1 MPEEAPLRFG
11 ILQRYVM
18 GEVFRA
24 FALAVVTM
32 TAVFVLFMV
41 MTEATK
47 IGLGP
52 WDIAKLV
59 PYVVPGSLPY
69 TIPVSLLFAVSVVY
83 GRLAGDN
90 EIIAVKATGQSVWIV
105 LWPSLTLGLIF
116 GFGLM
121 YASAEAIPNSN
132 SKAKRVILGNTE
144 DIFYKYL
151 RKDLRFDLPRWPFSI
166 VVRDVQDKVMIGP
179 TFKKKADKNKKK
191 NGKKD
196 EEASPYDMIVQA
208 SKATLRFDFD
218 RKVAIVYF
226 ENATISYGGE
236 DANEGVL
243 NDFEYEIPMP
253 EGTELNPEKQIQER
267 TNSEMRATNERFAYL
282 LKNEKKKQAT
292 IAALGLASGMV
303 DRVNWPQFQRSFMDY
318 HEWQSRIH
326 KQNTEMNLRLAMSW
340 GSFFFVLLGAPV
352 GILFAKRDFLSAFIS
367 CFLPI
372 ILLYYPL
379 MLMGVN
385 LGKEGMISPVYA
397 LWSGNV
403 LLGLLAL
410 LFALPP
416 VLRR

>member
-1 MPEEAPLRFG
+1 MRFG

-41 MTEATK
+41 MTEATR

-105 LWPSLTLGLIF
+105 LWPSLTLGLMI
-116 GFGLM
+116 GTGLM
-121 YASAEAIPNSN
+121 FASAEAIPNSN
-132 SKAKRVILGNTE
+132 AMAKRVILGNTE
-144 DIFYKYL
+144 DLFYKYL
-151 RKDLRFDLPRWPFSI
+151 KKDLRFDNAKWPFSI
-166 VVRDVQDKVMIGP
+166 VVRDVQDRVMIGP
-179 TFKKKADKNKKK
+179 TFKKRADKNKKK
-191 NGKKD
+191 DQRKKD
-196 EEASPYDMIVQA
+196 EDDSPYDMIVQA
-208 SKATLRFDFD
+208 SKATLHFDFA
-218 RKVAIVYF
+218 KKLATVYF

-236 DANEGVL
+236 DGNEGVL
-243 NDFEYEIPMP
+243 NDFQYEIPMP
-253 EGTELNPEKQIQER
+253 EGTELNPQKKIQEK
-267 TNSEMRATNERFAYL
+267 TNSEMRELNRQYAYL
-282 LKNEKKKQAT
+282 LKNEQKKQS
-292 IAALGLASGMV
+292 IIVSLGLASGMV
-303 DRVNWPQFQRSFMDY
+303 ERVNWPQFQAAFVDY
-318 HEWQSRIH
+318 HEWKSKTQEH
-326 KQNTEMNLRLAMSW
+326 NTEMNLRMAMSW

-372 ILLYYPL
+372 IILYYPL

-385 LGKEGMISPVYA
+385 LGKENIVSPVYA

-403 LLGLLAL
+403 LLFVLAVV
-410 LFALPP
+410 FALPP
-416 VLRR
+416 VVRR